1 MRRIVLKSETDWD
14 GWRQAARALI
24 QAGVEPETLTWSV
37 GTLPAGSETD
47 QLPKASGTFHV
58 PRTLVLL
65 EKEWAPAKK
74 FGNRTAELEET
85 RFLVDAV
92 AATPQ
97 REAAKSRARPIEDRV
112 VWVIDL
118 FARLERRD
126 QLQRTGSFR

>member
-65 EKEWAPAKK
+65 ASLAIQAREPERFGLLYSVFWRINAGEKL
-74 FGNRTAELEET
+74 LEDEP
-85 RFLVDAV
+85 D
-92 AATPQ
+92 
-97 REAAKSRARPIEDRV
+97 
-112 VWVIDL
+112 
-118 FARLERRD
+118 
-126 QLQRTGSFR
+126 